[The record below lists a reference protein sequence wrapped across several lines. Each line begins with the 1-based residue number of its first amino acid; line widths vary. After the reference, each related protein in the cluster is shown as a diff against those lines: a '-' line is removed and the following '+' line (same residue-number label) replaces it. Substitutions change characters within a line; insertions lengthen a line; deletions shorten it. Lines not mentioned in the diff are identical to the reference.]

1 MSGGS
6 RGSNRLDE
14 AGQLACRK
22 VGPSQSFGSVC
33 TKYEV
38 FEGAPSRV
46 TGLYSVGRSFVGPSG
61 LAGVKPL
68 PRCDSPEGRSQE
80 DGATLGHGSRKA

>member
-1 MSGGS
+1 M
-6 RGSNRLDE
+6 
-14 AGQLACRK
+14 
-22 VGPSQSFGSVC
+22 SQSGPRPVIRIGLY
-33 TKYEV
+33 KVVYEV